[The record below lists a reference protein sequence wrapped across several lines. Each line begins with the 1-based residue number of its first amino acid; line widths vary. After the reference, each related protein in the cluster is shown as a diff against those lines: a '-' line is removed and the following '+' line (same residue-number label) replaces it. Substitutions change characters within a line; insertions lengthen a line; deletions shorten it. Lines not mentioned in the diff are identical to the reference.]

1 MRGQNLRKAT
11 KDGVELILQL
21 VKSTTEAIPIPR
33 PQRTKKGNRKIQRE
47 PLGEDRSD
55 RHPAR
60 RKPTKHTPLTLP
72 VPSQPYPSLRP
83 PHTSPPPH
91 HHTLLITVHSGQP
104 PGAQNEEKSRETK
117 GKALA

>member
-83 PHTSPPPH
+83 PHTSPPP
-91 HHTLLITVHSGQP
+91 P
-104 PGAQNEEKSRETK
+104 PPHLTDNSPFWSTSWGTKRGEE
-117 GKALA
+117 